1 MRTDLNLNCNSLAGW
16 LAYLEQLHPKTID
29 MGLERVGQV
38 RDELVLMP
46 VFPVIIVGGTNGKG
60 SVCAILESIL
70 SAAGYR
76 VGCYT
81 SPHLV
86 RYNERIR
93 IQQKE
98 VSDQQL
104 LLALTSI
111 DEARKKCGV
120 SLTYFEFGTLAAMY
134 LFITE
139 HVDVAILEVGLGGRL
154 DAVNIFD
161 ADCAILTSVDLDHQ
175 NYLGD
180 TREAIGYEKAGI
192 FRKNKPAV
200 CAEEELP
207 LSIEHYA
214 QKINTQLVMINRD
227 FGFTQ
232 KNDQWDF
239 WSHKGRRYTLPLP
252 ALRGYKQL
260 KNASMSLVALEILGE
275 PLPVDMQAIREGLIK
290 VFLPGRFQ
298 VLSNQPMTILDVA
311 HNPAATVTFTENLG
325 MIQSTGKTYA
335 ILAMLEDK
343 DISGV
348 IQKLK
353 NHIDVWLLAPID
365 APRGTSTRTLL
376 HHLHKQNIT
385 QENHTIHE
393 FEDIISAYAFACEHA
408 VKNDR
413 ICVLGSFYTVG
424 AVLQHYEK
432 VNNQ

>member
-1 MRTDLNLNCNSLAGW
+1 MRSDLNCNSLAGW

-38 RDELVLMP
+38 RDELVLRP

-70 SAAGYR
+70 TAAGYR

-86 RYNERIR
+86 CYNERIR
-93 IQQKE
+93 IEQKE

-104 LLALTSI
+104 LLALMSI
-111 DEARKKCGV
+111 DQARIKCDV

-200 CAEEELP
+200 CAEEDLP
-207 LSIEHYA
+207 YSIEHYVKTI
-214 QKINTQLVMINRD
+214 QTQLIMINRD
-227 FGFTQ
+227 FGFTR

-239 WSHKGRRYTLPLP
+239 WSHKGKRYTLPFP

-260 KNASMSLVALEILGE
+260 ENACTSLVALETLGE
-275 PLPVDMQAIREGLIK
+275 QLPVDMHAIRKGLIT

-298 VLSNQPMTILDVA
+298 VLSSQPMTILDVA
-311 HNPAATVTFTENLG
+311 HNPAAAVTFTKNLE
-325 MIQSTGKTYA
+325 MTQSSGKTYA
-335 ILAMLEDK
+335 IFAMLEDK

-348 IQKLK
+348 IQKLER
-353 NHIDVWLLAPID
+353 HIDVWLLSPID
-365 APRGTSTRTLL
+365 APRGASVKVLL
-376 HHLHKQNIT
+376 HHFYKLDIT
-385 QENHTIHE
+385 RENRIIHE
-393 FEDIISAYAFACEHA
+393 FEDIVLAYGFACEHA
-408 VKNDR
+408 DKNDR

-424 AVLQHYEK
+424 AVLQHHEK
-432 VNNQ
+432 VNHQ